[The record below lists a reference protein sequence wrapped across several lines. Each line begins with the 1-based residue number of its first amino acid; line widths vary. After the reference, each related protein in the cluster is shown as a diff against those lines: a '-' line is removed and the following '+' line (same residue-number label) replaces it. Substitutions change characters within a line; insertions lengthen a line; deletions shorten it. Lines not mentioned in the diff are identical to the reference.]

1 MSIRDLKIQHKLTV
15 LVMTCLM
22 TIVVLAVVT
31 LMQNKSN
38 MMADRKAKT
47 QDLVESAY
55 SIVGNFYEAYQT
67 GELTEEEAKAAA
79 LKTLQGMRYD
89 GQNYFWVN
97 DMEPRMV
104 MHPFNKDLNGKS
116 LADYADPNGVRLFVE
131 MAKVVKAQEKG
142 FVHYSWQK
150 ADEAKLSPKI
160 SFVKGFAPWGWIVGS
175 GIYIDDVDAEFY
187 ASAVK
192 FLVAIVLVIL
202 VLGALAY
209 WISRTI
215 TKPLALA
222 VNVAEQM
229 AVGDMNVPIEIRSR
243 DETGLLLQAMQKMI
257 ASMKMVS
264 SAAMSIADGDLT
276 VNIEQRSEN
285 DELLIALN
293 GMTTKLRDVVDNVQ
307 QAVTN
312 VSSGSQAMS
321 VSSEEMSQGASEQA
335 AAAEEASSSIEQMT
349 ANIRQNA
356 DNAQQTE
363 KIAIQSAIDAEEGGR
378 AVSATVV
385 AMQDI
390 AGKITIIEEIARQ
403 TNLLALNAAI
413 EAARAGEQGKGFAVV
428 AAEVRKLA
436 ERSQVAA
443 GEINELS
450 SSTVAVTQNAGKL
463 LDKMVPN
470 IRKTAELVQEISA
483 ASREQDA
490 GADQINKSI
499 QQLDTV
505 IQQNAA
511 SSEEMASTAEELSS
525 QSEQLQAMIGFFQVG
540 KLGQGRERLGKAS
553 LPRPLVDRAALSSPH
568 RHNPSQGVTAAQ
580 EKGAEQAL
588 RYGSSDALDQE
599 FETY

>member
-1 MSIRDLKIQHKLTV
+1 MSITNFKIHHKLTV

-31 LMQNKSN
+31 LIQNKSG
-38 MMADRKAKT
+38 MLEDRKTKT
-47 QDLVESAY
+47 QDLVESAH
-55 SIVGNFYEAYQT
+55 SIVSNYYEAYQA
-67 GELTEEEAKAAA
+67 GELTEQEAQTAA
-79 LKTLQGMRYD
+79 LKTLQGMRYA
-89 GQNYFWVN
+89 GKNYFWVN
-97 DMEPRMV
+97 DMKPSMI

-116 LADYADPNGVRLFVE
+116 LADFADPNGVRLFVE
-131 MAKVVKAQEKG
+131 MVKVVKAQEKG
-142 FVHYSWQK
+142 FVAYSWQK
-150 ADEAKLSPKI
+150 ADTAKLAPKI

-175 GIYIDDVDAEFY
+175 GIYIDDVDAEFN

-192 FLVAIVLVIL
+192 FLITIVMVIL
-202 VLGALAY
+202 LLAALAY

-222 VNVAEQM
+222 VNVAEQL
-229 AVGDMNVPIEIRSR
+229 AVGDMNVLIEISSK
-243 DETGLLLQAMQKMI
+243 DETGQLLQAMQKVV
-257 ASMKMVS
+257 ASMKTVS
-264 SAAMSIADGDLT
+264 SAAMKIADGDLT
-276 VNIEQRSEN
+276 VNVEQRSEN

-293 GMTTKLRDVVDNVQ
+293 SMTGKLRDVVDNVQ

-363 KIAIQSAIDAEEGGR
+363 KIAIQSAIDAEEGGQ

-413 EAARAGEQGKGFAVV
+413 EAARAGEQGRGFAVV

-436 ERSQVAA
+436 ERSQIAA

-450 SSTVAVTQNAGKL
+450 STTVAVTLNAGKL

-525 QSEQLQAMIGFFQVG
+525 QSEQLQDMIGFFEVGNGGQVRRTQG
-540 KLGQGRERLGKAS
+540 KAPLSSPVVGKAS
-553 LPRPLVDRAALSSPH
+553 LSLPH
-568 RHNPSQGVTAAQ
+568 KHNQPQGVAASQ
-580 EKGAEQAL
+580 NKGTEHAL
-588 RYGSSDALDQE
+588 RYGKNDELDQE

>member
-1 MSIRDLKIQHKLTV
+1 MKI
-15 LVMTCLM
+15 
-22 TIVVLAVVT
+22 A
-31 LMQNKSN
+31 
-38 MMADRKAKT
+38 
-47 QDLVESAY
+47 
-55 SIVGNFYEAYQT
+55 G
-67 GELTEEEAKAAA
+67 
-79 LKTLQGMRYD
+79 
-89 GQNYFWVN
+89 
-97 DMEPRMV
+97 
-104 MHPFNKDLNGKS
+104 
-116 LADYADPNGVRLFVE
+116 
-131 MAKVVKAQEKG
+131 
-142 FVHYSWQK
+142 
-150 ADEAKLSPKI
+150 
-160 SFVKGFAPWGWIVGS
+160 
-175 GIYIDDVDAEFY
+175 
-187 ASAVK
+187 
-192 FLVAIVLVIL
+192 
-202 VLGALAY
+202 
-209 WISRTI
+209 
-215 TKPLALA
+215 
-222 VNVAEQM
+222 
-229 AVGDMNVPIEIRSR
+229 
-243 DETGLLLQAMQKMI
+243 
-257 ASMKMVS
+257 
-264 SAAMSIADGDLT
+264 GDLT
-276 VNIEQRSEN
+276 VNVEQRSEN

-293 GMTTKLRDVVDNVQ
+293 GMTGKLRDVVDNVQ

-363 KIAIQSAIDAEEGGR
+363 KIAIQSAIDAEEGGQ
-378 AVSATVV
+378 AVSATVT

-436 ERSQVAA
+436 ERSQIAA

-450 SSTVAVTQNAGKL
+450 STTVAVTQNAGKL

-525 QSEQLQAMIGFFQVG
+525 QSEQLQDMIGFFEVGNGGQIRRPQAKAQLTSPVVG
-540 KLGQGRERLGKAS
+540 KGS
-553 LPRPLVDRAALSSPH
+553 LSLSH
-568 RHNPSQGVTAAQ
+568 KHNQPQGVTASQ
-580 EKGAEQAL
+580 NKGAENVL
-588 RYGSSDALDQE
+588 RYGKNDELDQE